1 MNKEY
6 IISKLQRIQY
16 LARHGSIRGN
26 HINECDEIMDYLCD
40 HMPKE
45 LFNKLCQYIY
55 KEPGWLFVGLDFNAL
70 EDHISALTTKDENKL
85 KIYLENYDG
94 HCLRAYA
101 YFEETMPDIV
111 EKREEI
117 AKEGQTYKVVYS
129 DGSVEYLNEFN
140 PNLLKALQE
149 LKGK

>member
-1 MNKEY
+1 MHGFTITCNDYGLGQYTQASGNGEHPEMDGEIVSSAWKHAAVY
-6 IISKLQRIQY
+6 IDGASVANLPEDQ
-16 LARHGSIRGN
+16 
-26 HINECDEIMDYLCD
+26 
-40 HMPKE
+40 
-45 LFNKLCQYIY
+45 
-55 KEPGWLFVGLDFNAL
+55 V

-85 KIYLENYDG
+85 KVYLQNYDG
-94 HCLRAYA
+94 HCLRACT